1 MIALRRAAEA
11 DYLTLHRMQVT
22 CFLPLLE
29 KYHDDAISPAAEQ
42 PERMLA
48 RLREPITDYYFIV
61 HDGADIGA
69 VRIISRGTVRVIKQL
84 YILPEHQGKG
94 LGQAAIAAVEVRYPD
109 TTRWELDTIAEE
121 AKLCHLYEKMGYLR
135 VGIVMTVH
143 DGMHIVG
150 YAKNA

>member
-29 KYHDDAISPAAEQ
+29 KYHDHAISPAAEQ

-94 LGQAAIAAVEVRYPD
+94 LGQAAIAAVEARYPD

-121 AKLCHLYEKMGYLR
+121 AKLCHLYEKMGYIR
-135 VGIVMTVH
+135 AGIVMTVH